1 MKNLKLLIATLLI
14 IPTLIFTSCDNDSD
28 ELDGTGSARLEATD
42 AAVDAE
48 NITGVFLSVDEAQF
62 IANGNIKTSIVFDTP
77 KEFNLMDYQNGET
90 YILGETELDA
100 GAYDEI
106 RLILTSSNQA
116 YVKYVNGTKDQI
128 EVPSGSTSGYKIKGD
143 FDVMANGMTELVLD
157 VDLRKAL
164 VKRGN
169 GEFNLRPT
177 ARLISKST
185 TGTIMGT
192 VDEENMQDADKVV
205 VYAYLKGTYNEAEK
219 AEPADGKTRFEN
231 SVNSAVASNL
241 SGNFTLAYMPEGDYE
256 LIVATYNKN
265 QLLGEFEFQSSTKV
279 EVTIDGKASTV
290 FKVKAR
296 VITNLLINL
305 FQ

>member
-14 IPTLIFTSCDNDSD
+14 IPTLIFTSCDDDNSN
-28 ELDGTGSARLEATD
+28 ELDGTGTARLEATD

-48 NITGVFLSVDEAQF
+48 NITGVFLSVEEAQF
-62 IANGNIKTSIVFDTP
+62 IANGQIQNSITFDSP

-90 YILGETELDA
+90 YILGETELEA

-106 RLILTSSNQA
+106 RLILTASNEA
-116 YVKYVNGTKDQI
+116 YVKYVNGSTD
-128 EVPSGSTSGYKIKGD
+128 EVDVPSGSTSGYKIMGD

-177 ARLISKST
+177 ARLITKST
-185 TGTIMGT
+185 AGMIEGA
-192 VDEENMQDADKVV
+192 VDEENMQNADKVV
-205 VYAYLKGTYNEAEK
+205 VYAYLEGTFQDSEMNEPTEGNA
-219 AEPADGKTRFEN
+219 RFEN
-231 SVNSAVASNL
+231 SINSAVADAN
-241 SGNFTLAYMPEGDYE
+241 GNFTLAFMPEGDYE
-256 LIVATYNKN
+256 LIVSTYDKN
-265 QLLGEFEFQSSTKV
+265 ELEGTFEFETATKV
-279 EVTIDGKASTV
+279 EVSIGGTTTSVIEVQA
-290 FKVKAR
+290 KV
-296 VITNLLINL
+296 VTNLLINL